1 MKLPA
6 KLVFV
11 DVETTG
17 GSLRSD
23 SIIEIGIV
31 RVEDGQVTQTFKS
44 VIDPQQF
51 VPEQIFQLTGITQ
64 SEIDQ
69 APTFRE
75 LKDQILELLSD
86 CVLVAHN
93 ARFDYGFLR
102 QEFSRLGVS
111 FSSKHCCTVK
121 ISRSLYPQHRHHNLD
136 MLIERF
142 GFQCSHRHRAY
153 DDAFVL
159 WQFYQAIQKL
169 FPPETI
175 EEVVS
180 RALHR
185 PSAPINLPTE
195 MLDALPEKPGVYIF
209 YGANK
214 APLYVGKSI
223 NLRQRVLSHF
233 SQDYLS
239 STEMKIS
246 QQIESIETIETA
258 GELGALFKESQ
269 LVKELQPLYNRKL
282 RYRQTLVCLRAQQ
295 NEDGYFTVNI
305 EPVKSLDPDH
315 LDEILA
321 TAKSIKQAKELL
333 LALADEHNLCQKLLG
348 IDHRKGSCFGYQLGK
363 CHGGCQ
369 GKEMAALYN
378 LRFAEAFK
386 DSRLQ
391 SWPYAQPILIE
402 EKSPWE
408 DRSEG
413 FIFDKWC
420 LVGSVSVKDGGHQI
434 STLPQTTFD
443 LDMYKILRSY
453 LRSPKSRHQIKPIHP
468 QEVHALFQ
476 D

>member
-6 KLVFV
+6 KLAFV

-31 RVEDGQVTQTFKS
+31 RVEDGQVTQTFKT

-51 VPEQIFQLTGITQ
+51 IPEQIFQLTGINP
-64 SEIDQ
+64 SEIEG
-69 APTFRE
+69 APTFRQIH
-75 LKDQILELLSD
+75 DQVLELLSD

-93 ARFDYGFLR
+93 ARFDYGFLK
-102 QEFSRLGVS
+102 QEFSRLGIS

-121 ISRSLYPQHRHHNLD
+121 LSRSLFPQHKHHNLD
-136 MLIERF
+136 VVIERF
-142 GFQCSHRHRAY
+142 GFQCEHRHRAY

-159 WQFYQAIQKL
+159 WQFYQAIQMM
-169 FPPETI
+169 FPVDVV
-175 EEVVS
+175 EEAVT
-180 RALHR
+180 RALQR
-185 PSAPINLPTE
+185 PSIPIKLPVE
-195 MLDALPEKPGVYIF
+195 ILDALPEKPGVYIF
-209 YGANK
+209 YGSNR

-233 SQDYLS
+233 SQDYAS

-269 LVKELQPLYNRKL
+269 LVKEMQPLYNRKL
-282 RYRQTLVCLRAQQ
+282 RHSHSLVCLRAGQDK
-295 NEDGYFTVNI
+295 EGYFTVTI
-305 EPVKSLDPDH
+305 EPVKSLDPEH

-333 LALADEHNLCQKLLG
+333 LALADEHTLCQKLLG
-348 IDHRKGSCFGYQLGK
+348 IDHRPGSCFGHQLGK
-363 CHGGCQ
+363 CQGGCQ
-369 GKEMAALYN
+369 GKELPALYN

-420 LVGSVSVKDGGHQI
+420 LVGSVSVRDGGHQI
-434 STLPQTTFD
+434 HTLPQTAFD

-453 LRSPKSRHQIKPIHP
+453 LRSPKAKHIKPLHP
-468 QEVHALFQ
+468 QELQSLFQ